1 MNENLTS
8 QINLLEKY
16 IIENM
21 KKEDIPGISY
31 AIIFNDEVVFA
42 NSYGYSDKKNK
53 IKTTLDT
60 IFPIFSITKLFT
72 AIMCMQINEKN
83 IINID
88 DPIKNI

>member
-42 NSYGYSDKKNK
+42 NSYGYSDKENKNYFRYY
-53 IKTTLDT
+53 ISDIFYYKT
-60 IFPIFSITKLFT
+60 FYCNNVYANK
-72 AIMCMQINEKN
+72 
-83 IINID
+83 
-88 DPIKNI
+88 